1 VFVKINQFIPAAE
14 LRVLDE
20 QGKMLGVMSKSAALQ
35 KAAEYG
41 VDVVEIAPKA
51 NPPVAKLIDFSKFK
65 YQLAQK
71 AQEEKKKAKISEIKE
86 LRFTPVIAQGDFD
99 NRVKRA
105 REFLTDGDKVRFVV
119 KFIGRQITRKDL
131 GEKVLN
137 KAIEAVDD
145 ISIVEIPFKLM
156 GKIMMTQVTPVK
168 KKKTQSSI

>member
-1 VFVKINQFIPAAE
+1 MFIKINQFIPAPE

-20 QGKMLGVMSKSAALQ
+20 QGKQVGVMSKSAALQ

-41 VDVVEIAPKA
+41 VDLVEIAPKA
-51 NPPVAKLIDFSKFK
+51 NPPVAKLIDFAKFK

-99 NRVKRA
+99 NRVRRA
-105 REFLTDGDKVRFVV
+105 KEFLADGDKVRFVV

-131 GEKVLN
+131 GERILTR
-137 KAIEAVDD
+137 AIESVSD
-145 ISIVEIPFKLM
+145 ISIVEIPFKQI

-168 KKKTQSSI
+168 KKKTQ

>member
-1 VFVKINQFIPAAE
+1 
-14 LRVLDE
+14 
-20 QGKMLGVMSKSAALQ
+20 MSKSAALQ

-41 VDVVEIAPKA
+41 VDLVEIAPKA
-51 NPPVAKLIDFSKFK
+51 NPPVAKLIDFAKFK

-99 NRVKRA
+99 NRVRRA
-105 REFLTDGDKVRFVV
+105 KEFLADGDKVRFVV

-131 GEKVLN
+131 GERILTR
-137 KAIEAVDD
+137 AIESVSD
-145 ISIVEIPFKLM
+145 ISIVEIPFKQI

-168 KKKTQSSI
+168 KKKTQ

>member
-1 VFVKINQFIPAAE
+1 VFIKINQFIPAPE

-20 QGKMLGVMSKSAALQ
+20 QGKQVGVMSKSAALQ

-41 VDVVEIAPKA
+41 VDLVEIAPKA
-51 NPPVAKLIDFSKFK
+51 NPPVAKLIDFAKFK

-99 NRVKRA
+99 NRVRRA
-105 REFLTDGDKVRFVV
+105 KEFLADGDKVRFVV

-131 GEKVLN
+131 GERILTR
-137 KAIEAVDD
+137 AIESVSD
-145 ISIVEIPFKLM
+145 ISIVEIPFKQI

-168 KKKTQSSI
+168 KKKTQ